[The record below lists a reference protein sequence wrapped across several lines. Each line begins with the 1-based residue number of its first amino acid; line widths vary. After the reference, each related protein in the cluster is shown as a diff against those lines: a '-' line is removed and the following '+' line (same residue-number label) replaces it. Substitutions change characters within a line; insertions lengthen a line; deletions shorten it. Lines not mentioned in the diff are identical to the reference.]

1 MSEET
6 INESVENSTVETP
19 DVPVETSEISVETPV
34 VSVTEPI
41 VKPKRKRTEAQQ
53 KQLKTAR
60 SNAAKKR
67 KTVSKPIKIERKETL
82 PDSSDSGSDFSW
94 SKEALKSVL
103 VGTLGLASIYV
114 QRQLSQKEPTVTEE
128 KKEEKIVKTDTPKM
142 KVTQPNQDP
151 FGRSS
156 LNQFLNV

>member
-1 MSEET
+1 MSEAKMD
-6 INESVENSTVETP
+6 ESVENSTVETP
-19 DVPVETSEISVETPV
+19 DVSVETSEVSVETSEIP
-34 VSVTEPI
+34 VTEPI
-41 VKPKRKRTEAQQ
+41 VKPKRKRTEKQIAQLQ
-53 KQLKTAR
+53 TAR
-60 SNAAKKR
+60 KNAAKKR
-67 KTVSKPIKIERKETL
+67 KVLSKPIKIERKET
-82 PDSSDSGSDFSW
+82 PVDSSDISSDFSW
-94 SKEALKSVL
+94 SKEALKTVL
-103 VGTLGLASIYV
+103 VGALGLTSIYV